1 MKNEFGEFGGGKGI
15 NSFRDL
21 EERGIIDLISKLES
35 LRTLIIYDSPYV
47 LRSMLFYDIIPYF
60 LSKNK
65 EIYLTIFTDTMER
78 RLAKSYQS
86 ILKIHPEIAKLLEQV
101 KIIKVGTKKSIY
113 FGKLHAFITINQD
126 WWKLLKEI
134 AKNMSNDDVM
144 IFHGYSTLPILWKDN
159 MHLMM
164 NVIDAMPDDI
174 TLICKVHDVIHQ
186 REKMM
191 RHMDLLYD
199 LIIKIKKEHL
209 TFDDTYLIGIYESVI
224 LDIKPETWRFK
235 INKDGKLIKIE

>member
-1 MKNEFGEFGGGKGI
+1 MSPGGGEGI
-15 NSFRDL
+15 NPFRDL
-21 EERGIIDLISKLES
+21 EERHTIELISKLES

-47 LRSMLFYDIIPYF
+47 LRSMLLYDIIPYF

-65 EIYLTIFTDTMER
+65 EIYIIIFTDAMER

-86 ILKIHPEIAKLLEQV
+86 IPKIHPELAKLLEQV
-101 KIIKVGTKKSIY
+101 KIIKVGTKRSTY
-113 FGKLHAFITINQD
+113 FGKLHAFITLNQD

-134 AKNMSNDDVM
+134 VKNISNDNV
-144 IFHGYSTLPILWKDN
+144 IILHGFSMLPILWKDN

-174 TLICKVHDVIHQ
+174 TLICKVHDFIHQ
-186 REKMM
+186 SEKMI
-191 RHMDLLYD
+191 RYMDILYD

-209 TFDDTYLIGIYESVI
+209 TFDDTYLIEIYRSVI

-235 INKDGKLIKIE
+235 IDKDGKLMRIE